1 MIALT
6 SAELTWERG
15 FSGINEKRLKNH
27 RLLSE
32 DSLLKES
39 ETLQGGNAQSQQREL
54 LGSYLTSPLSFL
66 CVLEMK

>member
-15 FSGINEKRLKNH
+15 FSGINEKSLKNH
-27 RLLSE
+27 GLLSE

-39 ETLQGGNAQSQQREL
+39 ETLQGGNAQS
-54 LGSYLTSPLSFL
+54 
-66 CVLEMK
+66 